1 MICNYM
7 DQLPRCQHQ
16 DSPSPASSVAADPG
30 ALVARQTRHK
40 RLHLEVGNLG
50 YFSSDLEAAPSSSC
64 GLASPSLAS
73 VLGVLVVA
81 MVSSVLPV
89 KL

>member
-7 DQLPRCQHQ
+7 DKLPRCQDQ
-16 DSPSPASSVAADPG
+16 DSPRPASSLAADPG

-50 YFSSDLEAAPSSSC
+50 YFSSDLEAAPSSSS
-64 GLASPSLAS
+64 GLASLSLAS
-73 VLGVLVVA
+73 VLVVVVA
-81 MVSSVLPV
+81 VVVSSL
-89 KL
+89 

>member
-50 YFSSDLEAAPSSSC
+50 YFSSDLEAAPSSSS

>member
-16 DSPSPASSVAADPG
+16 DSPSPASSVAAGP
-30 ALVARQTRHK
+30 LVARQTRHK

-50 YFSSDLEAAPSSSC
+50 YFSSDLEAAPSSSS

-81 MVSSVLPV
+81 MVSSL
-89 KL
+89 